1 MPPQPTQKPRKRIHL
16 NFFENACTGSH
27 MSPGQWRDPDDK
39 TSGKDRLDYW
49 LNLARLA
56 EEGKISFIFWAD
68 SYSLFDVYSQS
79 TAPILRAG
87 AHSAGLDPMVIIPA
101 MAAVTKSVGFGVTG
115 STSYLNPYI
124 LARTFT
130 SLDHLTNGRVA
141 WNVVTS
147 WSKAT
152 AKALGAD
159 DVVPH
164 DERYAIAHEYMD
176 LVYKFWENS
185 WADDAVVWDA
195 ENRTAFEPSKI
206 KKIEHKGTSCAE
218 RIEVITDIS

>member
-1 MPPQPTQKPRKRIHL
+1 MGSYVSPPKKRIHL

-39 TSGKDRLDYW
+39 TTGKDRLEYW

-56 EEGKISFIFWAD
+56 EEGKISFIFFAD
-68 SYSLFDVYSQS
+68 SYSLFDVYSRS

-101 MAAVTKSVGFGVTG
+101 MAAVTKSLGFGVTG
-115 STSYLNPYI
+115 STSYLTPYI
-124 LARTFT
+124 LARTLT
-130 SLDHLTNGRVA
+130 SLDHLSNGRVA

-147 WSKAT
+147 WSKSA
-152 AKALGAD
+152 ALALGAD

-164 DERYAIAHEYMD
+164 DERYNVAHEYMD
-176 LVYKFWENS
+176 LVYKFWESS
-185 WADDAVVWDA
+185 WADDSVVWDR
-195 ENRTAFEPSKI
+195 ENRVAFEPSKVQ
-206 KKIEHKGTSCAE
+206 KIEHKGECGE
-218 RIEVITDIS
+218 GP